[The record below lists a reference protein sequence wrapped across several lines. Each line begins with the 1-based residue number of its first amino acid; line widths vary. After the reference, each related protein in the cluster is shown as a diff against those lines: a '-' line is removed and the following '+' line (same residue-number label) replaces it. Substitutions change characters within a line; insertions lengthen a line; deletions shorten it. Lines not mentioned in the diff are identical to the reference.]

1 MSSARLPAV
10 WLMVVLCGCTCSAV
24 AWAQSRAM
32 DTGHSTLKVR
42 VFKSGMLSAFA
53 HDHEIEAPIRQGSVN
68 LSTKPSIE
76 LCVDARKLRVLDLKL
91 SPKNR
96 ADVQE
101 TMEGP
106 QVLDSNRFTEISFH
120 STAVESKEKE
130 HWTVHGNLT
139 LHGQS
144 SPVVVDVNLRNGHYL
159 GSSRLKQRSFG
170 ITPVSIAGGTVNV
183 KDEVE
188 VEFDI
193 ILMP

>member
-1 MSSARLPAV
+1 MRPTRLPPV
-10 WLMVVLCGCTCSAV
+10 GLMLLLCGWTCPAV
-24 AWAQSRAM
+24 AWAQSRTM

-42 VFKSGMLSAFA
+42 VFKSGMFSVFA
-53 HDHEIEAPIRQGSVN
+53 HDHEIEAPITQGSVI
-68 LSTKPSIE
+68 LSTKPSVQ
-76 LCVDARKLRVLDLKL
+76 LRVDARKLRVLDSKL

-96 ADVQE
+96 ADVQK

-120 STAVESKEKE
+120 STAVESKGKE

-139 LHGQS
+139 LHGES
-144 SPVVVDVNLRNGHYL
+144 SAVAVNVDLRNGHYL
-159 GSSRLKQRSFG
+159 GSARVKQRAFG
-170 ITPVSIAGGTVNV
+170 ITPVSIAGGTVKV

-193 ILMP
+193 VLVP

>member
-1 MSSARLPAV
+1 MSPARLPAV
-10 WLMVVLCGCTCSAV
+10 GLMLVLCGWTCPTV
-24 AWAQSRAM
+24 ARAQSRAM

-42 VFKSGMLSAFA
+42 VFKSGMFSAFA
-53 HDHEIEAPIRQGSVN
+53 HDHEIEAPITQGSVS
-68 LSTKPSIE
+68 LSTKPSVE
-76 LCVDARKLRVLDLKL
+76 LHVEARKLRVLDPKL

-96 ADVQE
+96 SDVQK

-120 STAVESKEKE
+120 STAVESKGKE

-144 SPVVVDVNLRNGHYL
+144 SPVAVDLNLRNGHYL
-159 GSSRLKQRSFG
+159 GSARLKQRAFG
-170 ITPVSIAGGTVNV
+170 ITPVSIAGGTVKV

-193 ILMP
+193 VLMP